1 MRNLNRTAAA
11 ALLLAAAVFSAAA
24 QSGDQTVSAVNRIDW
39 LQKTVTSTITLD
51 ARAAGIILPDGR
63 EAVSRKMTASI
74 PELAGRPVFSLPVD
88 SATTLGDA
96 VRDGSVTL
104 AQILRFLDEGEKTA
118 PWFSPDLETCT
129 MTSTVRLTD
138 LQRMFI
144 RHQNVWQTRRPLERV
159 PTRTYSGIVIDARGQ
174 LPVHG
179 EFTTDRLSPSL
190 FPKIW
195 DTGMTLAYER
205 NMVEPETAAQNG
217 ILAYAAGPEDETCGE
232 RTGPDPLYI
241 RAAGVYGIHR
251 TDPVIA
257 RRDYLRIFC
266 DEGNLELLKQG
277 KVVILCDREMLQ
289 TELTPRVPD
298 NSFYFLRRGIE
309 RRLAETGVDG
319 VGFSD
324 RRQGITLTIYG
335 IRFVADSPQILP
347 EEENRIRQIASAL
360 ASAAADTRFLVEGHT
375 ASVGRPAGERTLSHQ
390 RAEEIARRLE
400 EAGIARERITTDGY
414 GGTRPVAGNGTEEGR
429 AQNRRVEITVLL
441 PE

>member
-144 RHQNVWQTRRPLERV
+144 RHQNVWQPRRPLERV

-289 TELTPRVPD
+289 TGLTPRVPD
-298 NSFYFLRRGIE
+298 NSFYFLRRGIKTVSGKLHPHW
-309 RRLAETGVDG
+309 RPLPQTPAFWWKATPLRSDG
-319 VGFSD
+319 LRGNA
-324 RRQGITLTIYG
+324 
-335 IRFVADSPQILP
+335 RFPISGRKRSHAGWKKRALP
-347 EEENRIRQIASAL
+347 
-360 ASAAADTRFLVEGHT
+360 
-375 ASVGRPAGERTLSHQ
+375 
-390 RAEEIARRLE
+390 
-400 EAGIARERITTDGY
+400 
-414 GGTRPVAGNGTEEGR
+414 GNG
-429 AQNRRVEITVLL
+429 L
-441 PE
+441 PRTATAGHARLPATAPKKDARKTGGWKSPSCCRNNFQFFSIFCFQKLKKPV